1 MRTDRDYF
9 FFKDEESLEML
20 REILLTFFT
29 YNRDLGYAQGMNDL
43 CAIILNV
50 LQGDE
55 VSTFWCFANLME
67 RLGPHF
73 HKDQVGM
80 TTTLRAL
87 ARVLRVVD
95 PELYDYL
102 GLWHTACLL
111 NVLACLTSDDGY
123 GVKMT
128 TDSVGAS
135 NMFFCFRWMLIFFK
149 REFSFDSTKR
159 VWEALLSDF
168 LAPHFELF
176 FACAMVEDSRDRI
189 LRNRMQLDELML
201 MMNELAGTRK
211 TTPLIQRSDALFQK
225 FLRSPAD
232 PEIHDY
238 VLCGLRSLSDAVVA
252 DEDKQR
258 PRAASATAR
267 IASPPVPDSASL
279 PSGTAAPASN
289 RS

>member
-102 GLWHTACLL
+102 GLWHS
-111 NVLACLTSDDGY
+111 ACLT
-123 GVKMT
+123 
-128 TDSVGAS
+128 
-135 NMFFCFRWMLIFFK
+135 C
-149 REFSFDSTKR
+149 
-159 VWEALLSDF
+159 LL
-168 LAPHFELF
+168 A
-176 FACAMVEDSRDRI
+176 
-189 LRNRMQLDELML
+189 
-201 MMNELAGTRK
+201 
-211 TTPLIQRSDALFQK
+211 
-225 FLRSPAD
+225 
-232 PEIHDY
+232 
-238 VLCGLRSLSDAVVA
+238 
-252 DEDKQR
+252 
-258 PRAASATAR
+258 
-267 IASPPVPDSASL
+267 
-279 PSGTAAPASN
+279 
-289 RS
+289 